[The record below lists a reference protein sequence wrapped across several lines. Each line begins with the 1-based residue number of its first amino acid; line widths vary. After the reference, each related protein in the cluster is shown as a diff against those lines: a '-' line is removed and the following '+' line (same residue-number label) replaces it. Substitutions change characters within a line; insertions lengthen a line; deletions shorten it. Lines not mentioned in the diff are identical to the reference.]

1 MRYERHVSLKF
12 CCPRL
17 NQADASNGRDDH
29 DMIEGEEEETVPMT
43 VTKRVSPFK
52 DYTTFV

>member
-12 CCPRL
+12 CCPRP